1 MTAGQVSAV
10 DAIVQPLSF
19 TVAGYLCSK
28 KTQGLF
34 TPDTLCCG
42 TAFGWNMPA
51 CYDDRVHGVKQ
62 RSGVYPS
69 VLFLFLPHIF
79 LMSM

>member
-34 TPDTLCCG
+34 TPDALCCG
-42 TAFGWNMPA
+42 TAFG
-51 CYDDRVHGVKQ
+51 
-62 RSGVYPS
+62 
-69 VLFLFLPHIF
+69 
-79 LMSM
+79 